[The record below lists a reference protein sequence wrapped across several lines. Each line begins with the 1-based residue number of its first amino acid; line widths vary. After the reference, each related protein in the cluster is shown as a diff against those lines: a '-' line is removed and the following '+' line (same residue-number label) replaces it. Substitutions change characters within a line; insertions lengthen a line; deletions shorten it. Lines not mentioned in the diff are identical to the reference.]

1 MQAGKLVF
9 SSAEA
14 LDLSA
19 GRWTSIRD
27 MVYERK
33 YAAAASLDRA
43 SAASVGHD
51 FVANPSPH
59 AAKPVYCN
67 RTLFRTIH
75 VCISSRLCSRC
86 GPHAGRIY
94 VVGGMSARRAR
105 LSTVEAL
112 DPREGR
118 WTELAPMSTG
128 RSSCGI
134 AALQGR
140 LYVCSG
146 ARDDETVLS
155 TVECYEPAAGKW
167 RQCAPMGT
175 GRSSMALAPL

>member
-1 MQAGKLVF
+1 MLNTG
-9 SSAEA
+9 
-14 LDLSA
+14 
-19 GRWTSIRD
+19 
-27 MVYERK
+27 
-33 YAAAASLDRA
+33 
-43 SAASVGHD
+43 
-51 FVANPSPH
+51 
-59 AAKPVYCN
+59 
-67 RTLFRTIH
+67 
-75 VCISSRLCSRC
+75 
-86 GPHAGRIY
+86 HAGRVY

-105 LSTVEAL
+105 LSTVEAY

-118 WTELAPMSTG
+118 WAELAPMSTG

-134 AALQGR
+134 AALQGK

-155 TVECYEPAAGKW
+155 SVECYEPAAGNW

>member
-1 MQAGKLVF
+1 MLNTV
-9 SSAEA
+9 
-14 LDLSA
+14 
-19 GRWTSIRD
+19 
-27 MVYERK
+27 
-33 YAAAASLDRA
+33 
-43 SAASVGHD
+43 
-51 FVANPSPH
+51 
-59 AAKPVYCN
+59 
-67 RTLFRTIH
+67 
-75 VCISSRLCSRC
+75 
-86 GPHAGRIY
+86 HAGRVY

-105 LSTVEAL
+105 LSSVEAY

-118 WTELAPMSTG
+118 WAELGPMSTG

-155 TVECYEPAAGKW
+155 SVECYEPAAGKW